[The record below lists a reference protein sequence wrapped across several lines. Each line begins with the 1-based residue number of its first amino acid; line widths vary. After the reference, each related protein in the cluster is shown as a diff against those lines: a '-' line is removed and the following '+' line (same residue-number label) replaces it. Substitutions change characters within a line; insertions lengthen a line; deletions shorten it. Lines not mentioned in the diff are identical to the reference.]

1 MLSYG
6 LTWPALATLFILPW
20 YESVLGVEGHGQQHW
35 LWPQVGGSDA
45 AHHAAGTLH
54 VAWLFRH
61 AVVPCICFLLQ
72 RNIFYLCLC
81 ICRCVCVHVWVSGG
95 ARRGRSISRS
105 WTHRLLGSHL
115 GWVLG
120 TEIIKHFSPLSNLSL
135 PASIFLNEKFH

>member
-54 VAWLFRH
+54 VLAFPICCGSMHLF
-61 AVVPCICFLLQ
+61 PFTKKYFL
-72 RNIFYLCLC
+72 FMS
-81 ICRCVCVHVWVSGG
+81 VH
-95 ARRGRSISRS
+95 
-105 WTHRLLGSHL
+105 L
-115 GWVLG
+115 
-120 TEIIKHFSPLSNLSL
+120 
-135 PASIFLNEKFH
+135 